1 MSAYLAEIWRHPIKS
16 CGRETLTRVLLTE
29 NRTLPWDRRWAIAH
43 AIPPK
48 PTTAAIAP
56 ELASVRLSGRA
67 WS

>member
-43 AIPPK
+43 
-48 PTTAAIAP
+48 
-56 ELASVRLSGRA
+56 ESQRL
-67 WS
+67 